1 MDKLS
6 TEKEILAHQ
15 FFVQKWGERAINDP
29 LDNSKL
35 IRTFKQK

>member
-1 MDKLS
+1 MDKII

-15 FFVQKWGERAINDP
+15 FFIQKWGERAVNDP

-35 IRTFKQK
+35 IRIFKQK